1 MEHGKKISAAL
12 LKLFIRQRTKILF
25 NYFIDKRWS
34 EVLNNNNFIYLFLS
48 KGVWSTAVHT
58 ADTSKSLSLQCIILN
73 VYKPNKLIKLLIK
86 KYNKNMTTSYI
97 N

>member
-1 MEHGKKISAAL
+1 MEHGKKNSAAL

-48 KGVWSTAVHT
+48 KGVWSTAVRT
-58 ADTSKSLSLQCIILN
+58 ADTSKSL
-73 VYKPNKLIKLLIK
+73 
-86 KYNKNMTTSYI
+86 
-97 N
+97 